1 MRFGSL
7 FAGVGGFDI
16 GLEAAGWQCGWQVEW
31 DAHCQQVLAHHWP
44 NVPRWW
50 DVSDVNG
57 AELPPVDV
65 ITFGSPCQDLSV
77 AGKRAGLVEGG
88 RSNLFFQATRIIREM
103 KEKTNGQYPR
113 IAIWE
118 NVPGALSSNHGD
130 DFEAVL
136 REMADLGSYH
146 LEWSVLDAQFF
157 GVPQRRRRVFVIAVL
172 DPAIAERSGGQ
183 ILVVG
188 QSRRRN
194 TTKGKS
200 TRKNAPAN
208 VATSIGS
215 GGPWWDGGEIAD
227 ALTATS
233 NEQRMPDKNRLQV
246 VIEPATLP
254 IGEKRNIASRTT
266 TEIVG
271 TLQARDYKGV
281 GNQYVNEHKLI
292 IESE

>member
-16 GLEAAGWQCGWQVEW
+16 GLENAGWECAWQVEW
-31 DAHCQQVLAHHWP
+31 DPHCQQTLAHHWP
-44 NVPRWW
+44 NVPRWG

-77 AGKRAGLVEGG
+77 AGKRAGLIEGG

-118 NVPGALSSNHGD
+118 NVPGALSSNNGD

-136 REMADLGSYH
+136 GEMADLGSYH

-172 DPAIAERSGGQ
+172 DPTIAERSGGQ

-194 TTKGKS
+194 TS
-200 TRKNAPAN
+200 TRKPQRKNPTAD
-208 VATSIGS
+208 ATASIGS
-215 GGPWWDGGEIAD
+215 GSQWWNGGQIDD

-246 VIEPATLP
+246 VIEPVTLS
-254 IGEKRNIASRTT
+254 IGERNIAGRTT

>member
-16 GLEAAGWQCGWQVEW
+16 GLENAGWECAWQVEW
-31 DAHCQQVLAHHWP
+31 DPHCQQTLAHHWP
-44 NVPRWW
+44 NVPRWG

-77 AGKRAGLVEGG
+77 AGKRAGLIEGG

-118 NVPGALSSNHGD
+118 NVPGALSSNSGG

-136 REMADLGSYH
+136 GEMADLGSYH

-172 DPAIAERSGGQ
+172 DPTIAERSGGQ

-194 TTKGKS
+194 TS
-200 TRKNAPAN
+200 TRKPQRKNPTADA
-208 VATSIGS
+208 ATSLGS
-215 GGPWWDGGEIAD
+215 GSQWWNGGQIAD

-246 VIEPATLP
+246 VIEPVTLS
-254 IGEKRNIASRTT
+254 IGERNIASRTT